1 MNDHEY
7 FLKEAIKESQ
17 RSIKIGGYPV
27 GAIIVKDGKIISR
40 GVSNGKKLHDATSHA
55 EVDAI
60 RKAGKKLKN
69 KFLKDCIMYTSCE
82 TCMMCYFASNWAR
95 IPEIVYA
102 CSKEKAP
109 WHYYETSLMVKDIKG
124 KTYKK
129 KNSQKIVHMKKL
141 EAEAKLIID
150 NWEKQK

>member
-1 MNDHEY
+1 MINHKY
-7 FLKEAIKESQ
+7 FLKEAIKESK

-27 GAIIVKDGKIISR
+27 GAIIVKDGKIIAR
-40 GVSNGKKLHDATSHA
+40 GVSNGKKLNDPTSHA

-60 RKAGKKLKN
+60 RKACKKTKN
-69 KFLKDCIMYTSCE
+69 KFLKKCTLYTSCE

-102 CSKEKAP
+102 CRKIKAP
-109 WHYYETSLMVKDIKG
+109 WHYYETSLLIKNIKG
-124 KTYKK
+124 KTYR
-129 KNSQKIVHMKKL
+129 KNKAQKIVHMKNL

-150 NWEKQK
+150 NWEKNI